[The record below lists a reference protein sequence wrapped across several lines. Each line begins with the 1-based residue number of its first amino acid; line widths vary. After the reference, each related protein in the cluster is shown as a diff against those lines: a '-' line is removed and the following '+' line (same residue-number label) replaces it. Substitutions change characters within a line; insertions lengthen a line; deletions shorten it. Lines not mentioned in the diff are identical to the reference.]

1 MPPIQK
7 NLKSVHQTVCT
18 KTVWTKQCGPNSVHQ
33 TVYTKQAGAGLK
45 SVDLWRY
52 SGRQGWLGFLH
63 CSVVCRPTTQ
73 CLLKIFLRWVVET
86 DLGIGHPLGPAADYI
101 LLSTVERKGEQ
112 ILIFS
117 FYICLLYTSPSPRDG
132 LLSRMPSSA

>member
-7 NLKSVHQTVCT
+7 KSGST
-18 KTVWTKQCGPNSVHQ
+18 KE
-33 TVYTKQAGAGLK
+33 AGAGLK

-86 DLGIGHPLGPAADYI
+86 DLGIGHPLEPAADYI
-101 LLSTVERKGEQ
+101 LLSTVERKCEQ

-117 FYICLLYTSPSPRDG
+117 FYIYLFQKTYIIDCNIRNLRWWISLIYDIPLDRSITLFAS
-132 LLSRMPSSA
+132 L